1 MYSYLNGRKQRVNV
15 KDKYSSFEEILFGTI
30 RGSILGPLLF
40 NIFINDFF
48 LIFNSIETAS
58 YTDSNTP
65 YCYYKN
71 FEDVITCSERAVD
84 DLFTWFNNNGM
95 KASAD
100 KYNFFLSKKEKLKAN
115 VSNYTIINS
124 DKDKLLGETIVK
136 CKM

>member
-1 MYSYLNGRKQRVNV
+1 MYSYLNGRKQRVNI

-95 KASAD
+95 KANAD